1 MCNLF
6 VNSLKTKGE
15 TFTVKSAEN
24 VEKNRSMDT
33 FPMRFLD
40 VLFSDEDDKNNTQE
54 LPCDIIALTK
64 KPSAKCQGH
73 EYLRIQRK
81 KKCVRTCNKLPQE
94 RKISLIMSIFDKL
107 AGNSNDNKTSLP
119 NLPKEMEDNAAKTD
133 SDSHNNCEET
143 SCSSNNSED
152 CSSSYKEY
160 VRQIYFQNCN
170 NKKQTSAPTSR
181 FSSANEGFDVNG
193 TGLIL

>member
-15 TFTVKSAEN
+15 TFTVKSAAN

-64 KPSAKCQGH
+64 KPSAKCQWH

-160 VRQIYFQNCN
+160 VRQIYFHVMIRNRLGAN
-170 NKKQTSAPTSR
+170 FEIR
-181 FSSANEGFDVNG
+181 FSE
-193 TGLIL
+193 